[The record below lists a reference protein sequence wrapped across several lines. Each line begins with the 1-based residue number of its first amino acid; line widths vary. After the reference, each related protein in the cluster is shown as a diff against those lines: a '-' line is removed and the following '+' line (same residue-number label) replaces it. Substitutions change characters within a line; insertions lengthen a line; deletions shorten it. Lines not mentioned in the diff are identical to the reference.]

1 MSRIKKTF
9 EVLKA
14 SGRKAL
20 VTFTMAGDPTI
31 ENSLAVLKSL
41 PESGADLI
49 EIGMPFTDPAADG
62 LTIQHA
68 GQRALKAGA
77 TMKTTLQMVR
87 DFRVD
92 NNYTPIILMGY
103 ANPLYAYGLEGFAKD
118 AKEAG
123 VDGLIIV
130 DLPPEEDQELRKFT
144 DAQGI
149 DMIRLITP
157 TTDEDRLPVVLEG
170 ASGFLYYVSITGVT
184 GTAKAD
190 LNALKPHLDLIKAQS
205 DLPIAIGFGI
215 KTPNDAQEMSA
226 LGDAVVV
233 GSSIVEKVKD
243 IGENGDGMADVTSL
257 IRSLSDV
264 LGPRPDEGAY

>member
-1 MSRIKKTF
+1 MTRIKKTF
-9 EVLKA
+9 ENVKS

-41 PESGADLI
+41 PEAGADLI

-77 TMKTTLQMVR
+77 TMKATLRIVR

-92 NNYTPIILMGY
+92 NNHTPIILMGY
-103 ANPLYAYGLEGFAKD
+103 ANPLYSYGLENFAKD

-130 DLPPEEDQELRKFT
+130 DLPPEEDRELRKFT
-144 DAQGI
+144 DAQNI

-157 TTDEDRLPVVLEG
+157 TTDEDRLSVVLDG

-184 GTAKAD
+184 GTAKAN
-190 LNALKPHLDLIKAQS
+190 LETLKPHIDMIKS
-205 DLPIAIGFGI
+205 KSNLPVVIGFGI
-215 KTPNDAQEMSA
+215 KTPSDAQEMSVF
-226 LGDAVVV
+226 GDGVVV
-233 GSSIVEKVKD
+233 GSSIVDKVKD
-243 IGENGDGMADVTSL
+243 IGVNGDKLDEVTSL
-257 IRSLSDV
+257 VKSLSDV
-264 LGPRPDEGAY
+264 LGARPDEGEC

>member
-1 MSRIKKTF
+1 MSRIETKF
-9 EVLKA
+9 DALKA
-14 SGRKAL
+14 TGRKAL
-20 VTFTMAGDPTI
+20 VTFTMAGDPDLA
-31 ENSLAVLKSL
+31 NSLSVLKQL
-41 PESGADLI
+41 PEAGADLI

-77 TMKTTLQMVR
+77 TMVTTLNMVR
-87 DFRVD
+87 EVRKD
-92 NNYTPIILMGY
+92 NDHTPIILMGY
-103 ANPLYAYGLEGFAKD
+103 ANPIYAYGLKDFAKD
-118 AKEAG
+118 ASEAG

-130 DLPPEEDQELRKFT
+130 DLPPEEDAALREYT
-144 DAQGI
+144 TQYGL

-157 TTDEDRLPVVLEG
+157 TTDEQRLSKVLDG

-184 GTAKAD
+184 GTAKANLD
-190 LNALKPHLDLIKAQS
+190 ALKPHLEMVKRKT

-215 KTPNDAQEMSA
+215 RTPNDAQEMSV

-243 IGENGDGMADVTSL
+243 IRGNGEGAEPVLSL
-257 IRSLSDV
+257 VRSLSDV
-264 LGPRPDEGAY
+264 LGARPN

>member
-20 VTFTMAGDPTI
+20 VTFTMAGDPSI
-31 ENSLAVLKSL
+31 EDSLAVLKSL
-41 PESGADLI
+41 PEAGADLI

-87 DFRVD
+87 DFREGND
-92 NNYTPIILMGY
+92 HTPIILMGY
-103 ANPLYAYGLEGFAKD
+103 ANPLYAYGLENFAKD
-118 AKEAG
+118 AKKSG

-130 DLPPEEDQELRKFT
+130 DLPPEEDHELRQFT
-144 DAQGI
+144 DALGL
-149 DMIRLITP
+149 DMIRLVTP
-157 TTDEDRLPVVLEG
+157 TTDEARLPVILNG

-184 GTAKAD
+184 GTKKAD
-190 LNALKPHLDLIKAQS
+190 IATLKPHIDMIRGKTN
-205 DLPIAIGFGI
+205 LPIAIGFGI
-215 KTPNDAQEMSA
+215 RTPNDAQEMSV

-243 IGENGDGMADVTSL
+243 IGENGEGMARITDLVCAISS
-257 IRSLSDV
+257 I
-264 LGPRPDEGAY
+264 LGERPDEG